1 MGSSGIHKNKPDGTA
16 IMGEHRTSAFVVG
29 AGNAN
34 TRGDN
39 SMTNRFM
46 ISVAA
51 AALIA
56 GTGFANAQG
65 TGTSREAPSAGS
77 TVQQSAPSEHGN
89 SAAPSNR
96 NAAEPRG
103 PSSGMKA
110 TQSEEKSPGAAKN
123 QRTEDQGMQG
133 QKSKSMSSESEGA
146 KGGKDMKAEGREG
159 RKDMKAEGHEGRKDM
174 KAEGHE
180 GRKDMKA
187 EGREGGKDMK
197 AEGREG
203 RPGNTNAETKG
214 GVDSKSQ
221 TTTQSQTNQS
231 QTTGQ
236 AGGGA
241 KLSTEQRTKITTV
254 IKEQH
259 VQPVTNVNFSISVGT
274 RVPRG
279 GGVTFHPL
287 PAEIVTVYPQW
298 RGYEYIL
305 VRDQIL
311 VIDPRTG
318 EIVDVIDT

>member
-1 MGSSGIHKNKPDGTA
+1 
-16 IMGEHRTSAFVVG
+16 
-29 AGNAN
+29 
-34 TRGDN
+34 
-39 SMTNRFM
+39 MTNRFM

-77 TVQQSAPSEHGN
+77 TVQQSAPSSDRGAP
-89 SAAPSNR
+89 SAAPMNR
-96 NAAEPRG
+96 DSAPDAKG
-103 PSSGMKA
+103 AGKGGMKS
-110 TQSEEKSPGAAKN
+110 TQSDEKMQPGAAKN
-123 QRTEDQGMQG
+123 QLAQDDMKPGMKG
-133 QKSKSMSSESEGA
+133 EKSKSMSSETNEKGA
-146 KGGKDMKAEGREG
+146 AGKDMKAEGREDRNG
-159 RKDMKAEGHEGRKDM
+159 
-174 KAEGHE
+174 
-180 GRKDMKA
+180 MKA
-187 EGREGGKDMK
+187 EGRDGK
-197 AEGREG
+197 
-203 RPGNTNAETKG
+203 NA
-214 GVDSKSQ
+214 DSKGAADAK
-221 TTTQSQTNQS
+221 T